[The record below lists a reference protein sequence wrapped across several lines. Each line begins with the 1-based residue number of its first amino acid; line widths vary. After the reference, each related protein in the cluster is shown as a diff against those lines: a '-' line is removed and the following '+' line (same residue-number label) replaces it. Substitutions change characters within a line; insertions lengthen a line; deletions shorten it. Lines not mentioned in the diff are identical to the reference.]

1 MTFLMEK
8 DPAGSQPLPGARNKL
23 LFLQKFKMMEW
34 EIGGEE
40 KVSLKAPYF

>member
-23 LFLQKFKMMEW
+23 LFLQKFKMTGW
-34 EIGGEE
+34 GFRCSGVEIGLNE
-40 KVSLKAPYF
+40 SI